1 MIVTVETFELDTPLR
16 VTAAAA
22 EHFRSSLAGA
32 GKSAVR
38 ISVQESGCTGF
49 KYVLEEVDDGN
60 SGDAELALDNGVR
73 VLVDAAAVD
82 FLRGTEL
89 DMAREGINR
98 VLRFNNPNV
107 VAECGCGE
115 SFSVN

>member
-1 MIVTVETFELDTPLR
+1 VTVETFDIATPLR
-16 VTAAAA
+16 FTDAAA
-22 EHFRSSLAGA
+22 EHFRRKLAGA

-49 KYVLEEVDDGN
+49 KYVMEEVDGGVESDE
-60 SGDAELALDNGVR
+60 SLDLPNGVR
-73 VLVDAAAVD
+73 VFLDHDAVD
-82 FLRGTEL
+82 FLRGTEVDL
-89 DMAREGINR
+89 VREGINR

-115 SFSVN
+115 SFSVG

>member
-1 MIVTVETFELDTPLR
+1 MSVETFDAQVPLR

-22 EHFRSSLAGA
+22 EHFRRKLSGA
-32 GKSAVR
+32 GKRGVR

-49 KYVLEEVDDGN
+49 KYVMEEVDDGQA
-60 SGDAELALDNGVR
+60 GDASVALDNGIQVF
-73 VLVDAAAVD
+73 VDAGAVD
-82 FLRGTEL
+82 FLRGTEVDL
-89 DMAREGINR
+89 AREGINK

>member
-1 MIVTVETFELDTPLR
+1 MTVQSFDFDSPLKI
-16 VTAAAA
+16 TDSAA
-22 EHFRSSLAGA
+22 EHFRRSLAGS

-49 KYVLEEVDDGN
+49 KYVMDEVEQGEAD
-60 SGDAELALDNGVR
+60 DAELDLANGVR
-73 VLVDAAAVD
+73 VFVDSEALN

-89 DMAREGINR
+89 DMTREGVNH
-98 VLRFNNPNV
+98 VLKFNNPNV

>member
-1 MIVTVETFELDTPLR
+1 MDSPLR
-16 VTAAAA
+16 VTPAAA
-22 EHFRSSLAGA
+22 EHFRSSLSGS

-49 KYVLEEVDDGN
+49 KYVLEDVDVG
-60 SGDAELALDNGVR
+60 SIGDAELALDNGVR
-73 VLVDAAAVD
+73 VYVDAQAID
-82 FLRGTEL
+82 FLRGTEV

>member
-1 MIVTVETFELDTPLR
+1 MTVETFEMEAPLQ
-16 VTAAAA
+16 VTTAAA
-22 EHFRSSLAGA
+22 EHFRSSLAAG

-49 KYVLEEVDDGN
+49 KYVMEEVDRGEA
-60 SGDAELALDNGVR
+60 GDTRLELENGIALF
-73 VLVDAAAVD
+73 VDSAALT

-89 DMAREGINR
+89 DIAREGINK
-98 VLRFNNPNV
+98 VLKFNNPNV

-115 SFSVN
+115 SFSVS